1 MPNSTMKLTS
11 NMNMFPI
18 NKTAISALQK
28 APNSNL
34 QIGMMVYVIVAVN
47 FSSTRFIKKFIK
59 RIHSAYMYC
68 PPVNKIIK
76 PPQSF
81 LSNCCIN
88 LEESYDILLR
98 HSNPID
104 KKLGAGKLKNH
115 RGIGGGINVMVG
127 ICESTFSCL
136 YMHSHATFH
145 NIS

>member
-34 QIGMMVYVIVAVN
+34 QIGMMVYVMVAVN

-76 PPQSF
+76 PPQCI

-104 KKLGAGKLKNH
+104 KKLVAGKIKNH
-115 RGIGGGINVMVG
+115 RGIGGGFNVMGDLV
-127 ICESTFSCL
+127 IYFFLSNT
-136 YMHSHATFH
+136 
-145 NIS
+145 